1 MDTKIERPKTPSQTE
16 KVKKNIEKYNSNLNK
31 FK

>member
-1 MDTKIERPKTPSQTE
+1 METKIDSPKTPSQTE
-16 KVKKNIEKYNSNLNK
+16 KVKKNMEKYNSKLFK